1 MSDLTE
7 KSLVPEDRDVL
18 TGLADMYLFQRE
30 AESLQKDL
38 RTRLNT
44 VVFLNVEDFRRLNR
58 TLGRDAGDSCLV
70 FIAEQLK
77 ELFPEALIS
86 RFSDDHFVL
95 LCKDE
100 DLNDRLTKL
109 HESVETWQSN
119 FALHLKAG
127 VYSLQEGDSVMEG
140 VSYAGMAC
148 ASIQGNDAVF
158 IQYFEGNEGA
168 SLLTRHDIADR
179 FDDALRNHDFEVLYQ
194 PVIRAV
200 SGKMSSLEALVRWNL
215 SGYGLLEPSSFLP
228 VLKAEGEIYRLDLY
242 VIEQVLKDLKGILD
256 SGRNPVPVSVNLS
269 LRDFALTDMVSA
281 VHELMEQYGIDASLL
296 GFEVSEKDL
305 LRDQGGC
312 VSLLKQLQEE
322 GSSDH
327 SG

>member
-86 RFSDDHFVL
+86 RLSDDHFVL

-109 HESVETWQSN
+109 HESVETWQAN
-119 FALHLKAG
+119 FVTA
-127 VYSLQEGDSVMEG
+127 
-140 VSYAGMAC
+140 
-148 ASIQGNDAVF
+148 
-158 IQYFEGNEGA
+158 FEGRCLFPAGRGFGDGRRQ
-168 SLLTRHDIADR
+168 LCGH
-179 FDDALRNHDFEVLYQ
+179 
-194 PVIRAV
+194 
-200 SGKMSSLEALVRWNL
+200 
-215 SGYGLLEPSSFLP
+215 GLCF
-228 VLKAEGEIYRLDLY
+228 
-242 VIEQVLKDLKGILD
+242 
-256 SGRNPVPVSVNLS
+256 
-269 LRDFALTDMVSA
+269 
-281 VHELMEQYGIDASLL
+281 
-296 GFEVSEKDL
+296 
-305 LRDQGGC
+305 
-312 VSLLKQLQEE
+312 
-322 GSSDH
+322 H
-327 SG
+327 SGQ